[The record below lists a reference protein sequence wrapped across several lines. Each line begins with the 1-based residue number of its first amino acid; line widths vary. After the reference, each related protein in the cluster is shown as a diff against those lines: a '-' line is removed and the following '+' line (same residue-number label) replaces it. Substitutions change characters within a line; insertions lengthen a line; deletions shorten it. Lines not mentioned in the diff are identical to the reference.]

1 MTRISRVSPSIA
13 RVRFIDRGGLSGGLL
28 AGGLHWALRDR
39 EAGPRGALTATSLGM
54 TAGLVSS
61 WLFTRDME
69 IDQPRQPRELG
80 LVERLQPTI
89 APATNG
95 AGTI

>member
-1 MTRISRVSPSIA
+1 MTRTSRVSPSIA